1 MINQN
6 KEEKSRLGPENSFDV
21 CVTRILRCDK
31 WLHSQTKNIYK
42 LKRAREKEKER
53 EREAFSA
60 IFTFLFLYF
69 SSPFITHAFWYW
81 RKGTFCLI
89 GCEDSWAIQISMA
102 QIWHV
107 HCLFKVKKK
116 ETYSIPSHTLYQPSQ
131 LSFSL
136 SLSLSSLVLL
146 SWAINWEAYT
156 NMALSQYLLSELE
169 SVNLISILSTVLYI
183 LQTALLPMYSKLSD
197 IYGRAACY
205 SVAMLLY
212 IISYIVMATSKTYTN
227 LVVRFY

>member
-1 MINQN
+1 MTCT
-6 KEEKSRLGPENSFDV
+6 LSFQG
-21 CVTRILRCDK
+21 K
-31 WLHSQTKNIYK
+31 K
-42 LKRAREKEKER
+42 KRN
-53 EREAFSA
+53 
-60 IFTFLFLYF
+60 LFNT
-69 SSPFITHAFWYW
+69 ITHALS
-81 RKGTFCLI
+81 T
-89 GCEDSWAIQISMA
+89 IS
-102 QIWHV
+102 
-107 HCLFKVKKK
+107 
-116 ETYSIPSHTLYQPSQ
+116 T
-131 LSFSL
+131 L